1 MLAGLLMAPALKTN
15 PAPAAAQTLP
25 STPQTVTGGAPVQ
38 DADPI
43 LRTLLDRVRTD
54 VTGEGFEQTHAPR
67 FLILTVPDPEAT
79 YLGYTLDTWVEALQ
93 RAAET
98 AGFLYDHHW
107 LPWRPAGSEQAAPR
121 ASQREGESAGTP
133 GLILFRPEAVKSV
146 TVNARETGYNGA
158 EATKV
163 ETPPRSPLLLVFL
176 VGETASGGLNR
187 RMFQR
192 AVDYAAEI
200 SRRFKTELPEV
211 IRVVGPTFS
220 GSLPSLRAAIQTARS
235 ENRRLRFHVATG
247 SATNVSSESLT
258 NLLPGASSDL
268 FELMIEN
275 DDAVQKR
282 FLSLLRDHY
291 RIPESR
297 VAMLSEAGTAF
308 GQGFATSGNNGE
320 APHRFTFPMELARLR
335 QAYQR
340 DPELSALWSGKGGD
354 APKVG
359 LDLPTRTS
367 GQAADRIPAFSTD
380 VTPLSQELMMGQIA
394 REINRRQ
401 AMAVGI
407 NATDTL
413 DAIFVGR
420 LMQRWCPSVRLF
432 SFNPDVLF
440 LHATPNLSF
449 FGMVLVGNYPL
460 LGPHPA
466 WAGEQHSGQYHL
478 YFANLTTHATYNAC
492 LRQILHLT
500 GHPEADSTKL
510 LSQYGSP
517 FHAASGAPPIWVTA
531 IGRDGIW
538 PLTVL
543 DLDTAQSR
551 IHRLKAPSGVD
562 APQPAPLAARF
573 WHLLYWATAAWCVW
587 GLLRLDSHYTHLLS
601 GKLRVAFTDLPRQ
614 LAGPGHFYLMMDAC
628 ARLAIF
634 LLVAAP
640 YLAGAIHPGGV
651 GMAAVYAAGLLTILL
666 LAVPLWLLLHVA
678 TGSRGKPAAVRIA
691 MAYPPLALLIITM
704 LFGLTWVLQFRWQ
717 CAECS
722 GGADATRLFFAIRT
736 THPSSGLSPAFPLAA
751 LLFAVAAWSGMQL
764 RLLRFQEISSQTLPV
779 PASGDPLFAG
789 VRQQME
795 RLADQ
800 RVGIYRPWQYVLTLG
815 VVLFA
820 VLLVRPLESFRSLE
834 GGWYDY
840 LCLVLLNMVFGLLIL
855 GALHFATLWSNLSA
869 LLRRLKWHPL
879 REAFSR
885 IPREFG
891 SHPMWGVDHRQ
902 IHLRG
907 LVSSVGLMR
916 RLASRNWLDKTIAEQ
931 TESNVQPLL
940 EADGSNEPPDLK
952 LLAAV
957 NQHLDRC
964 SAALLDGP
972 LAIAWRIDPNTRS
985 RAGLNPEAVEPAE
998 DLAAIRIS
1006 AFLRSVLVPARHV
1019 LRYLVFGFLLLV
1031 LAIHTYPF
1039 QPHRT
1044 LVLWIS
1050 VLFVFLGI
1058 VITFVLVKMEKNPVL
1073 SWLTGTPPGKLELS
1087 FLVRIGTLGAMP
1099 LLTVASAQFPQLGRT
1114 LFSWVDPIL
1123 QMLR

>member
-1 MLAGLLMAPALKTN
+1 
-15 PAPAAAQTLP
+15 
-25 STPQTVTGGAPVQ
+25 
-38 DADPI
+38 
-43 LRTLLDRVRTD
+43 
-54 VTGEGFEQTHAPR
+54 
-67 FLILTVPDPEAT
+67 
-79 YLGYTLDTWVEALQ
+79 
-93 RAAET
+93 
-98 AGFLYDHHW
+98 
-107 LPWRPAGSEQAAPR
+107 
-121 ASQREGESAGTP
+121 
-133 GLILFRPEAVKSV
+133 
-146 TVNARETGYNGA
+146 
-158 EATKV
+158 
-163 ETPPRSPLLLVFL
+163 
-176 VGETASGGLNR
+176 
-187 RMFQR
+187 
-192 AVDYAAEI
+192 
-200 SRRFKTELPEV
+200 
-211 IRVVGPTFS
+211 
-220 GSLPSLRAAIQTARS
+220 
-235 ENRRLRFHVATG
+235 
-247 SATNVSSESLT
+247 
-258 NLLPGASSDL
+258 
-268 FELMIEN
+268 
-275 DDAVQKR
+275 
-282 FLSLLRDHY
+282 
-291 RIPESR
+291 
-297 VAMLSEAGTAF
+297 
-308 GQGFATSGNNGE
+308 
-320 APHRFTFPMELARLR
+320 MELARLR

-340 DPELSALWSGKGGD
+340 DPELSALWSGKSAD
-354 APKVG
+354 TPKLG
-359 LDLPTRTS
+359 LDLPTRTP
-367 GQAADRIPAFSTD
+367 GQAADRIPAFSAD

-460 LGPHPA
+460 LGPHPV
-466 WAGEQHSGQYHL
+466 WAGDQQQGRYHL

-492 LRQILHLT
+492 LRQILHLIR
-500 GHPEADSTKL
+500 HPEADSTKL
-510 LSQYGSP
+510 LSGYGSP
-517 FHAASGAPPIWVTA
+517 FSPAGGAPPIWVTA
-531 IGRDGIW
+531 VGRDGLW
-538 PLTVL
+538 PLAVL
-543 DLDTAQSR
+543 DPDAAHSR
-551 IHRLKAPSGVD
+551 IHRLKPSSASD
-562 APQPAPLAARF
+562 APQPAPVAARF
-573 WHLLYWATAAWCVW
+573 WHLLYWATAAWCLW
-587 GLLRLDSHYTHLLS
+587 GLLRLDSQYTHLLG
-601 GKLRVAFTDLPRQ
+601 GKLKVAFTDLPSR

-634 LLVAAP
+634 LLAAAP
-640 YLAGAIHPGGV
+640 YLAGAIHPGAV

-666 LAVPLWLLLHVA
+666 LAVPLGLLLHVA
-678 TGSRGKPAAVRIA
+678 RSSKGRPAVMRIA
-691 MAYPPLALLIITM
+691 MAYPPLALLVITI
-704 LFGLTWVLQFRWQ
+704 LFGVAWVLPFRWQ
-717 CAECS
+717 CPECS
-722 GGADATRLFFAIRT
+722 GGVDATRLFFAVRT

-764 RLLRFQEISSQTLPV
+764 RLLRFQETSSQTLPV
-779 PASGDPLFAG
+779 PAGGDPLFAG

-800 RVGIYRPWQYVLTLG
+800 RIGVYRPWQYVLTVG

-855 GALHFATLWSNLSA
+855 GALHFATLWSNLSM
-869 LLRRLKWHPL
+869 LLRRLKWHPS

-916 RLASRNWLDKTIAEQ
+916 RLASRSWLEKTIAEQ
-931 TESNVQPLL
+931 TESAVQPLL
-940 EADGSNEPPDLK
+940 DADGRNEQPDLK
-952 LLAAV
+952 RLTAV
-957 NQHLDRC
+957 NQLLDQC
-964 SAALLDGP
+964 SAALLEGP
-972 LAIAWRIDPNTRS
+972 LAIAWRIDANTRS

-1019 LRYLVFGFLLLV
+1019 LRYLVLGFLLLA

-1073 SWLTGTPPGKLELS
+1073 SWLTGTPPGKLDLA